1 MSGVAV
7 HFGAGNIGR
16 GFVGLILHRAGYQVV
31 FVDVVDELIDALNS
45 TPSYLVKEVG
55 LDSAE
60 ERVGN
65 YRAINSRSDEPAV
78 IAEIASADIV
88 TTAVGPTVLKFVAPV
103 IAAGLRKRPDG
114 AAPLVVMACENA
126 INATDALAGHIR
138 SAVPDEEWPAV
149 AAKAVFANTAVDR
162 IVPAQSQA
170 GLDVT
175 VEAYFEWAIERP
187 PFGGNEPSIPDATW
201 VDDLAPYIER
211 KLFTVNT
218 GHAATAY
225 HGFTRGIKKLSDAL
239 ADDVVRA
246 AVEGVLA
253 ETKQLLVAKH
263 EFADEAQQAY
273 VEKILERFANPYL
286 PDTVDRVGRQPLRK
300 LSRSERLIGPA
311 AELAERGIR
320 PQHLLA
326 TVEAA
331 TSFDVPDDPE
341 SVELQHLLRTLTAEE
356 ATERITGLRPA
367 DALYADVVVV
377 LARRVGRGA

>member
-1 MSGVAV
+1 MSGAAV

-16 GFVGLILHRAGYQVV
+16 GFVGLLLHRAGYQVV
-31 FVDVVDELIDALNS
+31 FVDVVDELIDALNR

-55 LDSAE
+55 LESRE
-60 ERVGN
+60 ERVDN
-65 YRAINSRSDEPAV
+65 YRAINSRADEPAAV
-78 IAEIASADIV
+78 AEIASADIV

-103 IAAGLRKRPDG
+103 IAAGLRQRADG
-114 AAPLVVMACENA
+114 TAPLAVMACENA
-126 INATDALAGHIR
+126 INATNVLAEHIR
-138 SAVPDEEWPAV
+138 AAVPEDEWPAV
-149 AAKAVFANTAVDR
+149 AARAVFANTAVDR
-162 IVPAQSQA
+162 IVPAQSTD

-175 VEAYFEWAIERP
+175 VETYFEWAIERP
-187 PFGGNEPSIPDATW
+187 PFGGDEPSIPDATW

-225 HGFTRGIKKLSDAL
+225 HGFARGIKKLSDAL
-239 ADDVVRA
+239 ADDTVRA
-246 AVEGVLA
+246 AVTGVLD
-253 ETKQLLVAKH
+253 ETRQLLVAKH
-263 EFADEAQQAY
+263 DFTAEAQQAY
-273 VEKILERFANPYL
+273 VDKILQRFANPYL

-331 TSFDVPDDPE
+331 LSFDVPDDPQ
-341 SVELQHLLRTLTAEE
+341 SVELQQLLRTLTAAE
-356 ATERITGLRPA
+356 ATERICGLTPA
-367 DALYADVVVV
+367 DPLYDDVVAVM
-377 LARRVGRGA
+377 ARKVGGGG